1 MFCEGLLLGEGL
13 RGRWSL
19 SYKIWQEEHIS
30 DKSVHLHHQVEANNI
45 DEVKMIHVYGSVEPD
60 KAEESS
66 FGWCATIYEAKT
78 NIDVVKDL
86 ICKMNW

>member
-1 MFCEGLLLGEGL
+1 MDLPHKASLYVPWPELIMFREGLLLGEGL
-13 RGRWSL
+13 RGRRSL

-66 FGWCATIYEAKT
+66 FG
-78 NIDVVKDL
+78 
-86 ICKMNW
+86 